1 VASAN
6 GCVIFDLHGICSS
19 DDSITAFSDVM
30 TRLLLSS
37 SCIKLF
43 YGFEQ
48 DMEKLRSSWPCVA
61 AFGIGARRCLEL
73 NHLASAIR
81 ADMRNKS
88 LSDVCLAFLGQSLDK
103 SQRLSNWAAR
113 PLSSPQIMYAAIDV
127 YAPLLVF
134 NRLGLNSCVSDEGST
149 SPDNLKSF
157 DSLFFD
163 VQAVETPQNGSKM
176 LPCVSNSTKV
186 PADVA
191 DSVSAKTLPVIDEIC
206 FTVLAHQDTVHSSD
220 PVSSAPESTPT
231 ERRDDALPSPNPPL
245 SLNCLGTQDVITALG
260 KCGEGLAFELIHLP
274 AEVEGC
280 GRGTESKFE
289 AFDRIQSHA
298 DAVGMAR
305 CQVYVAFDKDLILSV

>member
-1 VASAN
+1 MASAN
-6 GCVIFDLHGICSS
+6 GCAIFDLHGICSS
-19 DDSITAFSDVM
+19 DGSIAAFSDVM
-30 TRLLLSS
+30 TRLLLSQ

-48 DMEKLRSSWPCVA
+48 DIEKLRSSWPCVA

-88 LSDVCLAFLGQSLDK
+88 LSDVCLAFLGQPLDK

-134 NRLGLNSCVSDEGST
+134 NRLGMSSCESDEGST
-149 SPDNLKSF
+149 SSDTVKCL

-163 VQAVETPQNGSKM
+163 VQAETPQNSSKI
-176 LPCVSNSTKV
+176 LPCVSNSTKM

-191 DSVSAKTLPVIDEIC
+191 DSVSAETLAVIDENY
-206 FTVLAHQDTVHSSD
+206 FTMLAHQDTVHSSD
-220 PVSSAPESTPT
+220 PVPSTHESTPI
-231 ERRDDALPSPNPPL
+231 EPRDDDVPTPNPPL
-245 SLNCLGTQDVITALG
+245 SLHCLGTQDVITALG
-260 KCGEGLAFELIHLP
+260 KCGEGLIFELINLP
-274 AEVEGC
+274 AEVEGS
-280 GRGTESKFE
+280 GRETETKFE

-305 CQVYVAFDKDLILSV
+305 CQVNVALVIDSI